1 MSDIDSLTLIRDFVN
16 EYMDNTSQAIW
27 TEITDTVLGIHED
40 WVDGL
45 TVYWNSIDD
54 NYDVNRI
61 VEELHLIQ
69 RDWLIAL
76 LKNIG
81 VFVSQEH
88 PLDNLTLFTIYMEF
102 IQIENNELAEI
113 SLSILQS
120 DNYDDITLFYE
131 LLTVVGSLQV
141 DEDVFSSHIANI
153 SPYTKEKLISYL
165 LNQES
170 VKIKQDE
177 HDVDTD
183 LIVKTV
189 KAFLEAVNDDQFY
202 VINLIRNGVNI
213 GLPFASYLTLFGT
226 DLLDLDD
233 KELAYNLFLLS
244 AISEE
249 GHRNITGWLETDLM
263 NWIPD
268 YKRQDT
274 IIRMVR
280 EVSIH
285 VTNKVGSVQC

>member
-1 MSDIDSLTLIRDFVN
+1 MHDIDSLTLIRDFVN

-27 TEITDTVLGIHED
+27 TEITDTVLGINED

-88 PLDNLTLFTIYMEF
+88 PLDNLTLYQIYMEF

-141 DEDVFSSHIANI
+141 DEEVFSSHIANI

-189 KAFLEAVNDDQFY
+189 KAFLEAVN
-202 VINLIRNGVNI
+202 
-213 GLPFASYLTLFGT
+213 
-226 DLLDLDD
+226 
-233 KELAYNLFLLS
+233 
-244 AISEE
+244 
-249 GHRNITGWLETDLM
+249 
-263 NWIPD
+263 
-268 YKRQDT
+268 
-274 IIRMVR
+274 
-280 EVSIH
+280 
-285 VTNKVGSVQC
+285 

>member
-1 MSDIDSLTLIRDFVN
+1 MHDIDSLTLIRDFVN

-27 TEITDTVLGIHED
+27 TEITDTVLGINED

-88 PLDNLTLFTIYMEF
+88 PLDNLTLYQIYMEF

-141 DEDVFSSHIANI
+141 DEEVFSSHIANI

-189 KAFLEAVNDDQFY
+189 KAFLEAVNDDKFY
-202 VINLIRNGVNI
+202 VIELIRNGVNI

-226 DLLDLDD
+226 DLFDLDD

-268 YKRQDT
+268 YRRQDT
-274 IIRMVR
+274 VIRMVR

-285 VTNKVGSVQC
+285 VTNKLGSVTC

>member
-1 MSDIDSLTLIRDFVN
+1 MHDIDSLTLIRDFVN
-16 EYMDNTSQAIW
+16 EYMDNTSGAIW
-27 TEITDTVLGIHED
+27 TEITDTVLGINED
-40 WVDGL
+40 WIDNL

-88 PLDNLTLFTIYMEF
+88 PLDNHTLFTIYMEF

-141 DEDVFSSHIANI
+141 DEEVFSSHVASI
-153 SPYTKEKLISYL
+153 SPYTKEKLISYI

-189 KAFLEAVNDDQFY
+189 QAFLEAVNDDKFY
-202 VINLIRNGVNI
+202 VIDLIRNGVNI

-226 DLLDLDD
+226 DLFDLDD

-249 GHRNITGWLETDLM
+249 GHRNITGWLEADLM

-268 YKRQDT
+268 YRRQDT

-285 VTNKVGSVQC
+285 VTNKVGSVTC

>member
-1 MSDIDSLTLIRDFVN
+1 MHDIDSLTLIRDFVN

-27 TEITDTVLGIHED
+27 TEITDTVLGINED

-88 PLDNLTLFTIYMEF
+88 PLDNLTLYQIYMEF

-141 DEDVFSSHIANI
+141 DEEVFSSHIANI

-183 LIVKTV
+183 LIIKTV
-189 KAFLEAVNDDQFY
+189 KAFLEAVNDDKFY
-202 VINLIRNGVNI
+202 VIDLIRNGVNI

-226 DLLDLDD
+226 DLFDLDD

-268 YKRQDT
+268 YRRQDT
-274 IIRMVR
+274 VIRMVR

-285 VTNKVGSVQC
+285 VTNKLGSVTC